1 MKTGRPRQFDPDDAL
16 DKAMGVFW
24 KHGYEGATLEE
35 LTTAMGINRPSLYAA
50 FGSKEELFRKAV
62 ERYVNGPASYIAEAL
77 TRPTAREVVEA
88 IFAGTL
94 RMNCDKKNPGGC
106 MVVQAA
112 LSCGE
117 GSDAIRQELAAVRE
131 AGVNRIRER
140 LEQAQAAGELP
151 KAANCGDLARYIGTV
166 LQGLGVQA
174 ASGATRQQLERVVE
188 IALRAWPV

>member
-1 MKTGRPRQFDPDDAL
+1 MKTGRPRQFDADDAL

-24 KHGYEGATLEE
+24 RHGYDGATLEE

-62 ERYVNGPASYIAEAL
+62 ERYINGPAAYIAEAL
-77 TRPTAREVVEA
+77 KLPTARAAVEA
-88 IFAGTL
+88 IFAGAL

-117 GSDAIRQELAAVRE
+117 GSEVIRQELAAMRE

-151 KAANCGDLARYIGTV
+151 KAVNCGDLARYIGTV
-166 LQGLGVQA
+166 LHGLGVQA
-174 ASGATRQQLERVVE
+174 AGGATRQQLERVVE
-188 IALRAWPV
+188 IALRAWPG

>member
-1 MKTGRPRQFDPDDAL
+1 MKAGRPRQFDPDDAL

-24 KHGYEGATLEE
+24 RHGYEGATLEE

-77 TRPTAREVVEA
+77 TRPTAREAVEA
-88 IFAGTL
+88 IFAGAL

-106 MVVQAA
+106 MVVRAA

-117 GSDAIRQELAAVRE
+117 GAEAIRQELAAVRE

-151 KAANCGDLARYIGTV
+151 EGVNCGDLARYIGTV

-174 ASGATRQQLERVVE
+174 ASGATRRQLERVAE
-188 IALRAWPV
+188 IALRAWPA